1 MPIQFH
7 CTHCGQFLSISQRKS
22 GELVTC
28 PQCVQRTLVPAESE
42 EIGALVSSTSPPT
55 STTEPAHGLVMGEDK
70 NWLSNRKRSTARVSA
85 TNQDED
91 EDEDD
96 DGFQLKRSQLPHQPL
111 DMTPMV
117 DVVMLLLIFFMITAS
132 FATQKSLETTPPEAE
147 GDGIGRVESVDEA
160 PNDSIVVQIDEND
173 TITVDSV
180 PVSGLSDLKDV
191 LAAQIQSR
199 NTRDMVIE
207 AHPQAKHGTVVT
219 VMDAGLSVEMQR
231 IRRTST
237 AAN

>member
-1 MPIQFH
+1 M
-7 CTHCGQFLSISQRKS
+7 
-22 GELVTC
+22 VTC
-28 PQCVQRTLVPAESE
+28 PQCVQRTLVPVESE
-42 EIGALVSSTSPPT
+42 AVGFQSAPPAQST
-55 STTEPAHGLVMGEDK
+55 STTESAHGLVVGEDK
-70 NWLSNRKRSTARVSA
+70 NWLTNRPKPTASFSSVDH
-85 TNQDED
+85 DED

-96 DGFQLKRSQLPHQPL
+96 EGFELKRSQLPHQPM

-147 GDGIGRVESVDEA
+147 GDGIGRVESSDE
-160 PNDSIVVQIDEND
+160 PQNDSIVVQIDEND
-173 TITVDSV
+173 IITVDQV
-180 PVSGLSDLKDV
+180 QVSGISDLRDV
-191 LAAQIQSR
+191 LTAQIQTR